1 MSSKK
6 NPKSKNKFTD
16 SNKSHDINKNYI
28 DLLDEDKP
36 ISGQKFVCLSFISPE
51 EIIKNKNLFL
61 FEKFLENFEFRKS
74 MEKYRQFLSFISY
87 KYNITFDKLDSD
99 LEEFIR
105 EEKSNLIT
113 TTMED
118 EYKNFI
124 DATEEK
130 LNNEFNTINNFQT
143 STRGI
148 KVRGVFETQEEAEIK
163 CKSLREI
170 DSNHD
175 VYVGPVGIWLPFHPE
190 AYKTG
195 RVEYLEKELND
206 LMAQKKKND
215 EVSKENF
222 KQRVKESKQK
232 AIEENIEKA
241 EKEGNKLLQSI
252 DEEGNLVN
260 SDTSKIFEEM
270 TSVLNDTENISTA
283 NLKKELMEDNTIIL
297 PDKKDNDH
305 GLSEIITRQ
314 KELEKMAAEADGMES
329 VSEPPFATNTDNTV
343 NVE

>member
-1 MSSKK
+1 MSTKK
-6 NPKSKNKFTD
+6 NPKSKNKLKDENKILD
-16 SNKSHDINKNYI
+16 SNKYV
-28 DLLDEDKP
+28 DLLDEDKA
-36 ISGQKFVCLSFISPE
+36 ISGQKYVCLSFISPE

-87 KYNITFDKLDSD
+87 KYNINFDKLDAD
-99 LEEFIR
+99 LEEFIK
-105 EEKSNLIT
+105 EEKSNLIST
-113 TTMED
+113 TIED

-124 DATEEK
+124 DASEEK
-130 LNNEFNTINNFQT
+130 LNKEFNSNNEFQT

-175 VYVGPVGIWLPFHPE
+175 VYVGQVGIWLPFHPE

-270 TSVLNDTENISTA
+270 TSVLNDTDNIATA

-314 KELEKMAAEADGMES
+314 KELEKMTEEADGTES
-329 VSEPPFATNTDNTV
+329 VSELPNKSINI
-343 NVE
+343 E

>member
-1 MSSKK
+1 MSTKK
-6 NPKSKNKFTD
+6 NPKSKNKLNDATKSSD
-16 SNKSHDINKNYI
+16 SNNFV

-36 ISGQKFVCLSFISPE
+36 ISGQKYVCLSFISPE

-87 KYNITFDKLDSD
+87 KYNINFDKLDSD

-130 LNNEFNTINNFQT
+130 LNNEFNTMNNFQT

-163 CKSLREI
+163 CKLLREI

-175 VYVGPVGIWLPFHPE
+175 VYVGQVGIWLPFHPE

-206 LMAQKKKND
+206 LMTQKKKND

-252 DEEGNLVN
+252 DEDGNLVN

-283 NLKKELMEDNTIIL
+283 NLKKELMEDDTIIL

-305 GLSEIITRQ
+305 GLSELIVRQ
-314 KELEKMAAEADGMES
+314 KELEKIAAEADGMES
-329 VSEPPFATNTDNTV
+329 VSEPPTTTNTNNII

>member
-1 MSSKK
+1 
-6 NPKSKNKFTD
+6 
-16 SNKSHDINKNYI
+16 
-28 DLLDEDKP
+28 
-36 ISGQKFVCLSFISPE
+36 
-51 EIIKNKNLFL
+51 
-61 FEKFLENFEFRKS
+61 
-74 MEKYRQFLSFISY
+74 
-87 KYNITFDKLDSD
+87 
-99 LEEFIR
+99 
-105 EEKSNLIT
+105 
-113 TTMED
+113 MED

-130 LNNEFNTINNFQT
+130 LNNEFNTMNNFQT

-175 VYVGPVGIWLPFHPE
+175 VYVGQVGIWLPFHPE

-206 LMAQKKKND
+206 LMTQKKKND

-252 DEEGNLVN
+252 DEDGNLVN

-270 TSVLNDTENISTA
+270 TSVLNDTDNIATA
-283 NLKKELMEDNTIIL
+283 NLKKELMEDNSIIL

-305 GLSEIITRQ
+305 GLSEIIVRQ
-314 KELEKMAAEADGMES
+314 KELEKIAAEADGMES
-329 VSEPPFATNTDNTV
+329 VSEPSKNSINI
-343 NVE
+343 E

>member
-1 MSSKK
+1 MSTKK
-6 NPKSKNKFTD
+6 NPKSKNKLNDASKSFD
-16 SNKSHDINKNYI
+16 SNKYV

-36 ISGQKFVCLSFISPE
+36 ISGQKYVCLSFISPE

-87 KYNITFDKLDSD
+87 KYNINFDKLDSD

-130 LNNEFNTINNFQT
+130 LNNEFNTMNNFQT

-175 VYVGPVGIWLPFHPE
+175 VYVGQVGIWLPFHPE

-206 LMAQKKKND
+206 LMTQKKKND

-252 DEEGNLVN
+252 DEDGNLVN

-283 NLKKELMEDNTIIL
+283 NLKKELMEDNSIIL

-305 GLSEIITRQ
+305 GLSELIVRQ
-314 KELEKMAAEADGMES
+314 KELEKIAAEADGMES
-329 VSEPPFATNTDNTV
+329 VSEPPSATNTNNTV

>member
-1 MSSKK
+1 MSTKK
-6 NPKSKNKFTD
+6 NPKSKNKLNDASKSFD
-16 SNKSHDINKNYI
+16 SNKYV

-36 ISGQKFVCLSFISPE
+36 ISGQKYVCLSFISPE

-87 KYNITFDKLDSD
+87 KYNINFDKLDSD

-130 LNNEFNTINNFQT
+130 LNNEFNTMNNFQT

-175 VYVGPVGIWLPFHPE
+175 VYVGQVGIWLPFHPE

-206 LMAQKKKND
+206 LMTQKKKND

-252 DEEGNLVN
+252 DEDGNLVN

-270 TSVLNDTENISTA
+270 TSVLNNTENISTA

-305 GLSEIITRQ
+305 GLSELIVRQ
-314 KELEKMAAEADGMES
+314 KELEKIAAEADGMES
-329 VSEPPFATNTDNTV
+329 VSEPPSATNTNNTI